1 MDNKKLAIKIEVV
14 MSKQEILQ
22 ELKRYYS
29 AELAEDKQDGT
40 SFDCVVLAAID
51 SVAAEQQSDLAL
63 TCQACTEKPATVHH
77 CNDCYFGN

>member
-1 MDNKKLAIKIEVV
+1 MDNKKLAIKVV

-51 SVAAEQQSDLAL
+51 SVAAQRVHADLAL
-63 TCQACTEKPATVHH
+63 TCQACAEKPATVHH